1 MPSQKLVLNKDVL
14 SGLLFAAAGA
24 GFLVLAQD
32 YEMGSG
38 RRMGPGL
45 FPTILSVALVAVGVV
60 TVLRGWIAGAGPVGK
75 ITWRGLGLVSGATV
89 LFGLL
94 LHPAGLLPAAL
105 CLILVSALGSRET
118 RSREMLLLAV
128 GLATFAVA
136 VFVYGLGLPLQAFG
150 PLLGG

>member
-1 MPSQKLVLNKDVL
+1 MPNRKLLLNKDVL
-14 SGLLFAAAGA
+14 SGLLFAAFGA
-24 GFLVLAQD
+24 SFLWLARD

-45 FPTILSVALVAVGVV
+45 FPTILSVALVTVGIV
-60 TVLRGWIAGAGPVGK
+60 TILRGWIAGTASVGK
-75 ITWRGLGLVSGATV
+75 ITWRGLGLVTGATV

-105 CLILVSALGSRET
+105 CLILVSALGSSET
-118 RSREMLLLAV
+118 RSREMLLLAA
-128 GLATFAVA
+128 GLAAFAVA
-136 VFVYGLGLPLQAFG
+136 VFVYGLGLPLHAFG